1 MSPVT
6 GVPGADGA
14 GGQARP
20 RVAFVTQWFAPEP
33 NKTPV
38 WIAQSL
44 TEQDLRVEVL
54 TGVPN
59 YPTGVVH
66 DGYSRWRRSREI
78 HQGIPVRRVPL
89 YPSHDQS
96 AVRRITNYAS
106 YAASAATMGASVLRS
121 ADVAVIYSTPATAA
135 AAGMYARLRWGL
147 PYVLMVMDVW
157 PDSVFATG
165 FLTAGAKRRIAEPVL
180 TWYTEQT
187 YHWASHVTATSPGMR
202 DALVSRGVPE
212 DKVSV
217 VYTWTDEKV
226 MRPSEPD
233 QQLRA
238 SLGLSSE
245 FVLMY
250 GGNHGAAQ
258 NLDVAV
264 RAMDEL
270 RDLPIHLVLIGDGI
284 EKARLRSLASELG
297 LRSVHF
303 LDPVQPEQMP
313 AVMAAADM
321 QLVALADEE
330 LFRFTLPSKVQS
342 ILACAQPILT
352 CAPGDAA
359 RVAHEAGAGFSSPPG
374 DPHQLAKT
382 LRQAAE
388 LPRAELRAMGQ
399 AGHAYYRSRLSEEIN
414 ARALAD
420 IVRASAGR
428 HRRARGGETRGVR

>member
-1 MSPVT
+1 MSPDT
-6 GVPGADGA
+6 GLPRF
-14 GGQARP
+14 GGGRSGQSVP

-33 NKTPV
+33 TTTPV
-38 WIAQSL
+38 WIARSL
-44 TEQDLRVEVL
+44 SEQDLRVEVL

-59 YPTGVVH
+59 YPTGNVH
-66 DGYSRWRRSREI
+66 DGYSSWRRTREV
-78 HQGIPVRRVPL
+78 HQGVPVRRVPL

-96 AVRRITNYAS
+96 AVRRVANYAS
-106 YAASAATMGASVLRS
+106 YAASAATLGASVLRS

-135 AAGMYARLRWGL
+135 AAGIYARLRWGL

-165 FLTAGAKRRIAEPVL
+165 FLTGGAKRRIAEPAL

-187 YHWASHVTATSPGMR
+187 YRWASHITATSPGMR

-217 VYTWTDEKV
+217 VYSWTDEKV

-233 QQLRA
+233 RQLRA
-238 SLGLSSE
+238 SLGLSDE

-264 RAMDEL
+264 RAMGEL
-270 RDLPIHLVLIGDGI
+270 RDLPIHLVLVGDGI
-284 EKARLRSLASELG
+284 EKVGLRSLASDLG

-303 LDPVQPEQMP
+303 LDPVEPERMP
-313 AVMAAADM
+313 AIMAAADM

-342 ILACAQPILT
+342 ILACAQPIVT

-359 RVAHEAGAGFSSPPG
+359 RVVHEAGAGFSSPAG

-382 LRQAAE
+382 IRQAAE
-388 LPRAELRAMGQ
+388 VPRGELRSMGR
-399 AGHAYYRSRLSEEIN
+399 AGYAYYRSHLSEEIN
-414 ARALAD
+414 ARALAG
-420 IVRASAGR
+420 IVRASSGR
-428 HRRARGGETRGVR
+428 RRRGRGTGGTP